1 MMGLG
6 AVAILALP
14 AAHLSD
20 FMMRVAT
27 LTCVY
32 AVASTGWTILGGYA
46 NQVSL
51 MQATMFGLGA
61 YTSTLLFARLH
72 VNPWFG
78 ALIGACVSALV
89 AAAVGGLAFRL
100 RGHYFALATLAMAEM
115 IRLIV
120 EYARPITMGSQ
131 GVSVPFVANS
141 LALLQFPQAKDYYE
155 IAAVL
160 LLATLVLAR
169 YILHSPL
176 GYRLRAIRDDETA
189 AQLAGTDAFKVKMQ
203 ALIIGSMIS
212 ALAGTLYAQITGF
225 VDPDSVLSITLSVQ
239 IALYAIVGGAQT
251 WWGALAGT
259 ALLYPL
265 GVGLSGSG
273 NIAMSALERV
283 AYGLILVAMVVVEP
297 RGIAGLFSRRRAA
310 VAKPQSATT

>member
-1 MMGLG
+1 MGLG

-14 AAHLSD
+14 GAHLSD
-20 FMMRVAT
+20 FVMRVAT

-72 VNPWFG
+72 VNPWLG
-78 ALIGACVSALV
+78 ALLGACVAAFV
-89 AAAVGGLAFRL
+89 AAAVGALAFRL
-100 RGHYFALATLAMAEM
+100 RGHYFALATLALAEM

-120 EYARPITMGSQ
+120 EYAKPITMGSQ
-131 GVSVPFVANS
+131 GVSVPFVVNS
-141 LALLQFPQAKDYYE
+141 FALLQFPQAKDYYE
-155 IAAVL
+155 IAALL

-212 ALAGTLYAQITGF
+212 ALAGTMYAQITGF

-273 NIAMSALERV
+273 NSAWSAIERV
-283 AYGLILVAMVVVEP
+283 VYGLILVAMVVVEP
-297 RGIAGLFSRRRAA
+297 RGIAGFFKRRRVPLRGPQGAA
-310 VAKPQSATT
+310 A